1 MTQSKS
7 KARRTDGWIERA
19 REQMTSQGLTY
30 DDLAAPLDL
39 STRGGVSHYF
49 NGRREL
55 SAEQAVA
62 LAELFG
68 CSLEWLLTGSQ
79 SATHYASVPEARR
92 QPSPDELVVSLR
104 QMRPEV
110 YDIVTRMI
118 AELAPGEAHSRGGRR
133 GTPKR

>member
-1 MTQSKS
+1 MKQSETKG
-7 KARRTDGWIERA
+7 RHTDGWIERA
-19 REQMTSQGLTY
+19 REQMANRGLTY
-30 DDLAAPLDL
+30 DDLAAPLGL
-39 STRGGVSHYF
+39 TTRGGVSHYV

-79 SATHYASVPEARR
+79 SAIHSAGAPEARIP
-92 QPSPDELVVSLR
+92 PSPDELVASLR

-110 YDIVTRMI
+110 YELITRLI
-118 AELAPGEAHSRGGRR
+118 AELASGEAHPRGGRR

>member
-1 MTQSKS
+1 MTQSKT
-7 KARRTDGWIERA
+7 KGRRTDGWIERA
-19 REQMTSQGLTY
+19 RELMSNRGLTY
-30 DDLAAPLDL
+30 DDLAGPLGL

-79 SATHYASVPEARR
+79 SATHPAGAPEARKP
-92 QPSPDELVVSLR
+92 PSPDELVASLR
-104 QMRPEV
+104 QIRPEV
-110 YDIVTRMI
+110 YDIVTRLV
-118 AELAPGEAHSRGGRR
+118 AELAPGEAHSRGGRH